1 MPTPASEMDTDA
13 EPVIQ
18 NREGKDT
25 AETTPVTE
33 TAHEGGTNSDKS
45 TQEPGELD
53 ILRQQLKEANNESAA
68 RRHKIKE
75 LEDQIK
81 ARERA
86 EMGELERLKAEL
98 ADLSGADSERN
109 ELKVR
114 FEKYEAA
121 VQTQVQALRKDLN
134 IPDHIALLLDEKG
147 LADQLEYL
155 LANRDKL
162 APEEKR
168 KPEFNADKK
177 GGGNKQTT
185 KDKEARSE
193 KLKQR
198 MRLHRR

>member
-147 LADQLEYL
+147 PADQLEYL